1 MMSFSE
7 HASEQAQLE
16 ERLLRT
22 GALATYAAQSR
33 KEGDASERAFKQGQ
47 QVLRKGSVDMNIED
61 RLKRIEQALD
71 HLFDGLIAQRQQ
83 IGAGVAVN
91 VAGHMLT
98 AKARKKL

>member
-7 HASEQAQLE
+7 HANEQAQLE

-47 QVLRKGSVDMNIED
+47 QALKGGSHEKTVEE
-61 RLKRIEQALD
+61 RLERIEKALD
-71 HLFDGLIAQRQQ
+71 ALFDGLIAQREQ
-83 IGAGVAVN
+83 IGAGIAVD

-98 AKARKKL
+98 AKAQKKR